1 MKARIAAALLSAAF
15 MLAAAGAA
23 AQKSDRGPSNR
34 RPRVNGTFTDSANG
48 LGVFSGTFSLTRFD
62 VRNGVIVAIG
72 TLKGAL
78 ADSKGNPLGRVDQE
92 AVLPVKDVTSTCD
105 VLRFDLGPA
114 DVEILGV
121 QVHLRKD
128 VLGIEPRDGP
138 PQTLGDLLC
147 SSANLFDSHPAPD
160 AIATALNEVL
170 RTRGLPK

>member
-1 MKARIAAALLSAAF
+1 MKPRIAAALLSAAL
-15 MLAAAGAA
+15 MLAAVGAA
-23 AQKSDRGPSNR
+23 AQNSDRGPSNR
-34 RPRVNGTFTDSANG
+34 RPRMNGTFTDAANG
-48 LGVFSGTFSLTRFD
+48 LGVFSGTMRLLRFD
-62 VRNGVIVAIG
+62 VQNGAIVAIG

-92 AVLPVKDVTSTCD
+92 VVLPVNGVTSTCD
-105 VLRFDLGPA
+105 VLRFELGPA

-138 PQTLGDLLC
+138 SQTLGDLLC
-147 SSANLFDSHPAPD
+147 SSANLLDSHPLPD

-170 RTRGLPK
+170 RTMGLPK